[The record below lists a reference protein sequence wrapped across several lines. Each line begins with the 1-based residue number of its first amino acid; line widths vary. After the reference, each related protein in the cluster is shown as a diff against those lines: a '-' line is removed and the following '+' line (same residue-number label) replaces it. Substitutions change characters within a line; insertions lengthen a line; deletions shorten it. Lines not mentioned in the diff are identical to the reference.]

1 MEEYEDLP
9 VDRGGGY
16 YWPGYIISWV
26 LIFIGC
32 WIYCIA
38 HYGFLWGV
46 GLGWLPSAIVAYV
59 VSLLWPLLALVIV
72 LAIAGILYA
81 IVFG

>member
-1 MEEYEDLP
+1 MEDHGDGYEL
-9 VDRGGGY
+9 
-16 YWPGYIISWV
+16 GYIISWV
-26 LIFIGC
+26 IIFIGC

-46 GLGWLPSAIVAYV
+46 GLGWLPSLIAATL
-59 VSLLWPLLALVIV
+59 VSFFWPLLALVIA

-81 IVFG
+81 IFFG

>member
-1 MEEYEDLP
+1 MEDHGDAYKL
-9 VDRGGGY
+9 
-16 YWPGYIISWV
+16 GYIISWV
-26 LIFIGC
+26 IIFIGC

-46 GLGWLPSAIVAYV
+46 GLGWLPSLIVAFV

-72 LAIAGILYA
+72 LAIAGILTA
-81 IVFG
+81 IVIAIVNG